1 MKKRLWLIIA
11 LGVVAVSSAVTLVL
25 VLNNRPPAGADG
37 STASTQIPTLSTGG
51 TVLTYSQF
59 GRYSGAYVEDG
70 SDDPVTDVAIILV
83 KNPTSDFLEYARV
96 EYDIGGQKAVFV
108 VRGLPPG
115 AAAWV
120 LEASRLTIQPGSV
133 FSLVDEVTSFG
144 SPGIGSDGL
153 KLTADAGVI
162 TALNETEV
170 NLHNVYIYYR
180 QCHTDGNF
188 LGGICYRVSLGML
201 EPGKPVTVTA
211 GHFDPEN
218 GKIVK
223 ITCEKESSL

>member
-11 LGVVAVSSAVTLVL
+11 LGAVALSSVVALVL

-37 STASTQIPTLSTGG
+37 STASTKPTNTSPGG
-51 TVLTYSQF
+51 TVLAYSRF

-70 SDDPVTDVAIILV
+70 SDAPVEDVAVMLV
-83 KNPTSDFLEYARV
+83 KNPTPDFLEYARV
-96 EYDIGGQKAVFV
+96 EFEISGQKAVFV

-120 LEASRLTIQPGSV
+120 LEANRLIIEPGSV
-133 FSLVDEVTSFG
+133 FSLKDEVTSFG
-144 SPGIGSDGL
+144 SPGISSDGL
-153 KLTADAGVI
+153 KLTADTGAI
-162 TALNETEV
+162 TALNETEA
-170 NLHNVYIYYR
+170 NMHNVYIYYR
-180 QCHTDGNF
+180 QRHTDGNY
-188 LGGICYRVSLGML
+188 LGGICYRVSLGTL

-223 ITCEKESSL
+223 ITCEKESS